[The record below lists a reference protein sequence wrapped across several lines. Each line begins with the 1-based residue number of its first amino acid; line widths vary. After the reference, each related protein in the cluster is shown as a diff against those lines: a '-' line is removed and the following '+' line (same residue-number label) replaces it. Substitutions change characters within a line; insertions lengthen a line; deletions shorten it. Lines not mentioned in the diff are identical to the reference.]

1 MIRTYHTGLKK
12 FPEYMQFNI
21 ENDPHQTINLAGKKI
36 TILGHGLRLV
46 DQWMAQQMN
55 RSLRGDPF
63 GGVIQER
70 GALHVNEKLRSGKIH
85 REVRYY

>member
-1 MIRTYHTGLKK
+1 MISTYHTSLKA

-21 ENDPHQTINLAGKKI
+21 ENDPHETINLAGKKI
-36 TILGHGLRLV
+36 AILGHGLRLV

-55 RSLRGDPF
+55 RSLREDPF
-63 GGVIQER
+63 GEVIQEG

-85 REVRYY
+85 REVTYY